1 MWRYLI
7 ASILAGCSLCRAA
20 NTAFDLPAED
30 RSLPEFTNFA
40 SLEFAAN
47 DPDPGTPAPERFS
60 AVDAPSNIFLPAGDG
75 PVEGGIPEPSTL
87 ALGLI
92 SSASAAAAFAMR
104 RRGRAPRT

>member
-7 ASILAGCSLCRAA
+7 ASILVGCSLCRAA

-40 SLEFAAN
+40 SFEFAAN
-47 DPDPGTPAPERFS
+47 DPDPGTPALVRFS
-60 AVDAPSNIFLPAGDG
+60 AVDAPTGIFLPAGDG
-75 PVEGGIPEPSTL
+75 PVEGEIPEPSTF

-92 SSASAAAAFAMR
+92 SSAAAAAFATR
-104 RRGRAPRT
+104 RRRRASRA